1 MSPEPSRSRA
11 EAINAITQTVALI
24 AAGIWGVYTFIYQA
38 QIAPGLAPPTVT
50 LSSSLEKVGKQND
63 ITAIRMS
70 LTRTNPGQNTVRILA
85 VTYNA
90 VGIKEHFITG
100 GETNPAFNQAEPNTH
115 RIHESR
121 YMGQPE
127 REEFLFKEGVLFA
140 GADAHGSVSALSP
153 NESVTREIML
163 YADRKKFDRIK
174 LKVSLFFQ
182 KESQEGRPLKLLTAQ
197 DGSLS
202 VVEEKPCQP
211 GPGCVPIEFTDYA
224 TELSLWD

>member
-1 MSPEPSRSRA
+1 MSQEPSRSRA

-90 VGIKEHFITG
+90 VGIKEHFIKE
-100 GETNPAFNQAEPNTH
+100 GETNPDFNQAEPNTH
-115 RIHESR
+115 RINVSR

-127 REEFLFKEGVLFA
+127 REELLFKEGVLFA

-182 KESQEGRPLKLLTAQ
+182 KESQEGRSLKLLTAQ

-202 VVEEKPCQP
+202 VVEEMPCQP
-211 GPGCVPIEFTDYA
+211 GPSCVPIEFTDYA